1 MGLLDGKIVIVTGA
15 GRGIGR
21 SEALAL
27 AAAGAKLVINDL
39 GGALDGTGAEAMV
52 ADQVVKE
59 IEAKGGSAV
68 ADYSD
73 IGTLDGADTLLWT
86 AVHKYGRADVLV
98 NNAGI
103 VRDRTLLNMSEADWD
118 KVLNVHAKGT
128 FLCSRAAARIMKT
141 QGSGGVIIN
150 TTSMSGLVG
159 NFGQINYGLAKAGI
173 YAFTKIAAME
183 LARYGIRVHAVCP
196 NAYTRM
202 TASLPGFKNVTED
215 MLSPDA
221 MSPVVVFLASD
232 LAKNLSG
239 RVIGSH
245 GGTGGSRVYEF
256 KMNVASGFAKL
267 GGLPTV
273 EEIAE
278 HIDQILL
285 GQPDLSFL
293 SVMNPQS

>member
-1 MGLLDGKIVIVTGA
+1 MGLLDGKVAIVTGA

-27 AAAGAKLVINDL
+27 AAEGAKVVINDL
-39 GGALDGTGAEAMV
+39 GGALDGTGAQAMV
-52 ADQVVKE
+52 ADEVVGE
-59 IEAKGGSAV
+59 IQDKGGTAA

-86 AVHKYGRADVLV
+86 AVRKFGRVDILV

-103 VRDRTLLNMSEADWD
+103 VRDRTLLNMGEADWD

-128 FLCSRAAARIMKT
+128 FLCARAAARIMKT
-141 QGSGGVIIN
+141 QGGGVIIN

-183 LARYGIRVHAVCP
+183 LARYGIRVHAVSP

-202 TASLPGFKNVTED
+202 TADLPGFKNVTED

-232 LAKNLSG
+232 LAKNLNG

-256 KMNVASGFAKL
+256 KMDVSKGFAKMD
-267 GGLPTV
+267 GLPTV
-273 EEIAE
+273 EEIAD
-278 HIDQILL
+278 HIDEVLL
-285 GQPDLSFL
+285 GQPDLTFL
-293 SVMNPQS
+293 SVMNPES